1 MGMFLLGAL
10 CAWFL
15 VSFIEEYTHICG
27 VLEFPMIVMN
37 VILEII
43 IFPFVL
49 FWCVFLRHTIKP
61 VSPEAVEKADIW
73 KDSKH
78 LFGSVYICFDKKAKF
93 NPYSIYK
100 FSKTSIEWKINLY
113 QNMNSMFDKRTHLQ
127 ISCFVINVFLN
138 KQ

>member
-1 MGMFLLGAL
+1 MDMFLLGAL

-61 VSPEAVEKADIW
+61 VGPEAIEKANIW

-78 LFGSVYICFDKKAKF
+78 LFGSVYICFDWKAKRLC
-93 NPYSIYK
+93 N
-100 FSKTSIEWKINLY
+100 KIFLFKVKPPVI
-113 QNMNSMFDKRTHLQ
+113 SDKADSPEFFR
-127 ISCFVINVFLN
+127 IGVDN
-138 KQ
+138 

>member
-1 MGMFLLGAL
+1 MKMFLIGSL

-27 VLEFPMIVMN
+27 VLEFPMVVMN

-49 FWCVFLRHTIKP
+49 FWCIFLRHTIKP
-61 VSPEAVEKADIW
+61 VDSEAVEKADIW

-78 LFGSVYICFDKKAKF
+78 LFGSIYICFDWKAKRPG
-93 NPYSIYK
+93 NK
-100 FSKTSIEWKINLY
+100 
-113 QNMNSMFDKRTHLQ
+113 
-127 ISCFVINVFLN
+127 VFLFKVKSPVISDKADSPEFFRIGVDN
-138 KQ
+138 